1 MSTLW
6 RLVWALPLVLATGV
20 GVMLL
25 LKRFV
30 VPTEAKSRDTRRL
43 NLRETLAVSDET
55 RVHLVEIDRQSY
67 LVVESTRN
75 AVLQPTQASTTD
87 AARSTAKL
95 GPAWARRLTQA
106 RFP

>member
-30 VPTEAKSRDTRRL
+30 APASVKPRDTRRL
-43 NLRETLAVSDET
+43 NLRETLDVSEDT
-55 RVHLVEIDRQSY
+55 RVHLVEIDRQTY
-67 LVVESTRN
+67 VVVESTRN
-75 AVLQPTQASTTD
+75 AVVQSAQTAAAAASPA
-87 AARSTAKL
+87 AARL
-95 GPAWARRLTQA
+95 GPSWARRLVQA

>member
-1 MSTLW
+1 
-6 RLVWALPLVLATGV
+6 VLATGV

-30 VPTEAKSRDTRRL
+30 VPAEARPRDRRRL
-43 NLRETLAVSDET
+43 NLRETLTVSDET
-55 RVHLVEIDRQSY
+55 RMHLVEIDRQSY

-75 AVLQPTQASTTD
+75 AVLQPTQSS
-87 AARSTAKL
+87 AAEGSRSAAKL
-95 GPAWARRLTQA
+95 GPAWARRLTRA